1 MPEGFL
7 CREANRAHYRLTL
20 TNEWS
25 PVGAAA
31 PALWPRARWRG
42 CSSKLPPDAMFK
54 HLITA
59 QRGPG
64 GETPTAGEEEE
75 EEVFTSFIKEL
86 IRQFLNTR
94 NTLLPP
100 FLSLSLLAFVAS
112 SMSRVLFLL
121 QMFHLFHRHVKIR
134 CFYFEP
140 WWRVGVWFGLNT
152 WMCHFSH
159 YFQNFYTSSV
169 DQSTKKK
176 DHQMYPE
183 SVLRWLL

>member
-1 MPEGFL
+1 
-7 CREANRAHYRLTL
+7 
-20 TNEWS
+20 
-25 PVGAAA
+25 
-31 PALWPRARWRG
+31 
-42 CSSKLPPDAMFK
+42 MFK

-64 GETPTAGEEEE
+64 GETPTAGEEEEE

-121 QMFHLFHRHVKIR
+121 QMFHLRRFAA
-134 CFYFEP
+134 FT
-140 WWRVGVWFGLNT
+140 LN
-152 WMCHFSH
+152 H
-159 YFQNFYTSSV
+159 
-169 DQSTKKK
+169 D
-176 DHQMYPE
+176 D
-183 SVLRWLL
+183 VLAFDLD